1 AIRQYPDLRFRL
13 IHTGQHYDRNMSDSL
28 FRDLDIPEPDVNLGC
43 GSDSPAVQTAEIMFR
58 LAPVLEAAR
67 PDLVLVVGDV
77 DSTLAGALVAVK
89 MGIHS
94 RTSRPVCAASTAPW
108 DGKASD

>member
-1 AIRQYPDLRFRL
+1 
-13 IHTGQHYDRNMSDSL
+13 MSDSL
-28 FRDLDIPEPDVNLGC
+28 FRDLDIPEPDVNLSC

-108 DGKASD
+108 DGKASDRIVRILLA